1 MGHTEIKPAG
11 GLKSFLFIAAGM
23 GASALMLT
31 FCQAPWDLSL
41 LAWVGLVP
49 FMLVC
54 RPETPK
60 KTLVIAAYLVSFV
73 SWLGNLY
80 WIIPITGPGYIA
92 FAAFQ
97 ALYWP
102 LLALG
107 IRFLRG
113 KNWPMA
119 LAAPLLFVGAESIQ
133 SFLFTGFNWYFLAHS
148 QYQQTILIQIA
159 DILGTVGISALIAV
173 FNGIVADIIIEYR
186 QKISRPGR
194 IWLQGAFLVLMG
206 TACFYGYSTLN
217 KIPVE
222 HNSDI
227 PTVGVVQTNVPSVV
241 KEETDNAQDILNRLF
256 SLSDQCI
263 AAGAKIV
270 FWPETMVLTVL
281 NPGYRMYT
289 DPNSEPERFHRQIA
303 AYAKSNQCYILV
315 GAHGANVGE
324 IRGKLDVTERFNSA
338 YLYTPDGIQ
347 SGLRYDKIH
356 LVPFGEYIPFKQSF
370 PPLYKV
376 FTIFNPYDYDYTLTP
391 GEDYTAFPVRL
402 NENEYAFGVLICY
415 EDTDPAIS
423 RRMVYEDSRKR
434 IDWLVNMSND
444 GWYVQFEGDKITPS
458 VELAQ
463 RTAISVFRC
472 IENRISI
479 VRSVN
484 TGISCLIDPFG
495 RIENQYKAGN
505 LPLKAMSRQ
514 GVEGWFVC
522 GIPLNN
528 NITFYTRFG
537 YMIDKI
543 PAVSLT
549 AVFVIYGIQS
559 RIRRAKS

>member
-1 MGHTEIKPAG
+1 MIVKITLSI
-11 GLKSFLFIAAGM
+11 I
-23 GASALMLT
+23 ASALMLT
-31 FCQAPWDLSL
+31 FCQAPWDLSF

-49 FMLVC
+49 FVVVC
-54 RPETPK
+54 RPEISK
-60 KTLVIAAYLVSFV
+60 KTLAIAAYLVSFV

-107 IRFLRG
+107 VQFLRR

-119 LAAPLLFVGAESIQ
+119 FAAPLLFVGAESIQ

-148 QYQQTILIQIA
+148 QYTNLFLIQIA
-159 DILGTVGISALIAV
+159 DLFGTFGISALITA
-173 FNGIVADIIIEYR
+173 FNGIIADIIIEHQTKIR
-186 QKISRPGR
+186 QPRRVWI
-194 IWLQGAFLVLMG
+194 QGAFVVLIG
-206 TACFYGYSTLN
+206 ASFFYGYDTLH
-217 KIPVE
+217 KD
-222 HNSDI
+222 SSRDDI
-227 PTVGVVQTNVPSVV
+227 NAPSVGVVQTNVPSVV
-241 KEETDNAQDILNRLF
+241 KEETENAQDILNRLF

-270 FWPETMVLTVL
+270 IWPETMVLAVL
-281 NPGYRMYT
+281 NPGYRMYC
-289 DPNSEPERFHRQIA
+289 DPNSEPERFHQQIA
-303 AYAKSNQCYILV
+303 DYAKRNQCYLLV

-324 IRGKLDVTERFNSA
+324 IKGKLEVTERFNSA
-338 YLYTPDGIQ
+338 YLYTPEGIQ
-347 SGLRYDKIH
+347 SALRYDKIH
-356 LVPFGEYIPFKQSF
+356 LVPFGEYIPFKKSF

-391 GEDYTAFPVRL
+391 GEDYTALPVRL
-402 NENEYAFGVLICY
+402 DDEEYEFSVLICY

-423 RRMVYEDSRKR
+423 RKAVYQDGKKR
-434 IDWLVNMSND
+434 INWLVNMSND
-444 GWYVQFEGDKITPS
+444 GWYVQFKDGKITPS

-463 RTAISVFRC
+463 RTAISIFRC

-484 TGISCLIDPFG
+484 TGISCLIDPSG
-495 RIENQYKAGN
+495 RIENQYQAGN
-505 LPLKAMSRQ
+505 LPINAMSRQ

-522 GIPLNN
+522 RVPYSNQV
-528 NITFYTRFG
+528 TFYTRFG
-537 YMIDKI
+537 HWIDKL
-543 PAVSLT
+543 PAVLLT
-549 AVFVIYGIQS
+549 AVFVIYGIKN
-559 RIRRAKS
+559 RIRRTKS